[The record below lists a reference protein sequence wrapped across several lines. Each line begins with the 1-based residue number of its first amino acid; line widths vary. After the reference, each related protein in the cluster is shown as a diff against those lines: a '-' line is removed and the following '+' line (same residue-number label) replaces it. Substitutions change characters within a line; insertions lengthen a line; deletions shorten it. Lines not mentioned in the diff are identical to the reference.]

1 MEVTDILMVMLMAQV
16 LVGLY
21 SQVILILQDPLLV
34 FLLLVLLIA
43 MTGFLMVVLS
53 TVVGGMDVVW
63 AS

>member
-1 MEVTDILMVMLMAQV
+1 MDILMVMLMAQV

-21 SQVILILQDPLLV
+21 NQVILILQDPLLV

-53 TVVGGMDVVW
+53 IVVGEMDAVW

>member
-1 MEVTDILMVMLMAQV
+1 MDILMAMLMAQV

-21 SQVILILQDPLLV
+21 NQVILILQDPLLV

-53 TVVGGMDVVW
+53 IVVGEMDAVW

>member
-1 MEVTDILMVMLMAQV
+1 MDILMVMLMAQV

-21 SQVILILQDPLLV
+21 NQVILILQDPLLV

-53 TVVGGMDVVW
+53 IVVGEMDVVW

>member
-1 MEVTDILMVMLMAQV
+1 MDILMVMLMAQV

-21 SQVILILQDPLLV
+21 NQVILILQDPLLV

-43 MTGFLMVVLS
+43 MTGFLTVVLS
-53 TVVGGMDVVW
+53 TVVGEMDVVW